1 MRKKGNR
8 NIMSVGLQRRVPA
21 LDEAGGGVPAAWK
34 SNNDSPFPTFAP
46 PAGSPAGPAFAASP
60 APSTPGPAGF
70 GGPPYAAPGPFG
82 SPSARPGSGGGF
94 PPGPPQQGHFPGPG
108 FAPPGS
114 PFHPHAPHPPMPPHP
129 HMMAPLP
136 PPVDRLVW
144 FVNDTVEVDRSQS
157 RVPNRSECPGN
168 PIIS

>member
-21 LDEAGGGVPAAWK
+21 LDEAGGVGAGWK
-34 SNNDSPFPTFAP
+34 GGGDAPFGTFAA

-60 APSTPGPAGF
+60 APSTPGPGPGF
-70 GGPPYAAPGPFG
+70 AGPPYAGPFG

-94 PPGPPQQGHFPGPG
+94 AGPQQGHFRARLRAAARRARSSGPFPGPG

-136 PPVDRLVW
+136 PPVDR
-144 FVNDTVEVDRSQS
+144 FVLFLR
-157 RVPNRSECPGN
+157 
-168 PIIS
+168 

>member
-1 MRKKGNR
+1 
-8 NIMSVGLQRRVPA
+8 MSVGLQRRVPA

-34 SNNDSPFPTFAP
+34 SSEPPFPSFAP

-60 APSTPGPAGF
+60 APSTPGPGPGFAG
-70 GGPPYAAPGPFG
+70 PYAAAGPFG

-94 PPGPPQQGHFPGPG
+94 PPGPQQGHFPGPG

-114 PFHPHAPHPPMPPHP
+114 PFHPHPPHPPMPPHP

-136 PPVDRLVW
+136 PPVDRLVE
-144 FVNDTVEVDRSQS
+144 FVFVFFFF
-157 RVPNRSECPGN
+157 CF
-168 PIIS
+168 

>member
-1 MRKKGNR
+1 MRKKGTR

-21 LDEAGGGVPAAWK
+21 LDEAGGVPAAWK
-34 SNNDSPFPTFAP
+34 SAEPPFPAFAP

-60 APSTPGPAGF
+60 APATPGPAFAG
-70 GGPPYAAPGPFG
+70 PYAAAGPFG

-94 PPGPPQQGHFPGPG
+94 PPAQHFPAG

-114 PFHPHAPHPPMPPHP
+114 PFHPHAPHPPLPPHP

-136 PPVDRLVW
+136 PPVDR
-144 FVNDTVEVDRSQS
+144 
-157 RVPNRSECPGN
+157 
-168 PIIS
+168 